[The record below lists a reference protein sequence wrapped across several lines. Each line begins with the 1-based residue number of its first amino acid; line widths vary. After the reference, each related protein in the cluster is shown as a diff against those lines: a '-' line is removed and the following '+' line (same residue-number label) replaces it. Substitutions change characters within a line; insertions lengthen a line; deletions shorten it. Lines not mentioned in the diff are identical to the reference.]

1 MSINLSM
8 NGTNSTSNQSSSL
21 YTCVSNG
28 MLRTFNS
35 IRAIPANLINAWKKG
50 TISQRCM
57 VAVGVIYSTAAT
69 VYIIYLESRNN
80 IDTPI
85 DCFFEVKNNSSFLDS
100 YTPIDCFFEI
110 KNNSSLLDQVLLED
124 PGELSKNYSSP
135 LMAAI
140 LKRCEDRFHESGA
153 HESSTSGVI
162 GMHVCYPLIDRI
174 CNASA
179 SMLKIMSKLERRP
192 EGLQENIEHI
202 RRNFFCEKS
211 LKRFL

>member
-21 YTCVSNG
+21 CACVSNG
-28 MLRTFNS
+28 MLRTFDS
-35 IRAIPANLINAWKKG
+35 IRAIPANLMNAWKKA

-57 VAVGVIYSTAAT
+57 VAAGVIYSTAAT

-80 IDTPI
+80 MDIPI
-85 DCFFEVKNNSSFLDS
+85 DCFFD
-100 YTPIDCFFEI
+100 I
-110 KNNSSLLDQVLLED
+110 KNNSLLLDQILLED

-135 LMAAI
+135 WMAAI

>member
-1 MSINLSM
+1 
-8 NGTNSTSNQSSSL
+8 
-21 YTCVSNG
+21 
-28 MLRTFNS
+28 MLRTFDS

-50 TISQRCM
+50 TIAQRCM
-57 VAVGVIYSTAAT
+57 VTAGIIYSTAAT

-80 IDTPI
+80 MD
-85 DCFFEVKNNSSFLDS
+85 
-100 YTPIDCFFEI
+100 TPIDCFFEI

-153 HESSTSGVI
+153 HESSTNGVI

-192 EGLQENIEHI
+192 EELQENIEHI

-211 LKRFL
+211 LRFL